1 MLIVIRN
8 YRILN
13 PLWRI
18 QYFTFYPLRPS
29 NFHFSGLQIRAPLF
43 FTKNQPLSI
52 NLHLVLAQ
60 NFLNEFTI
68 KLAFQWFSIS
78 LHGKFS
84 SVNCP
89 DQGAL
94 TMQYLPQH
102 DPAVAELVR
111 LEEARIEDTLD
122 LIAAENHAPR
132 SIFEAQGSIFSTKAA
147 EGYPGHRFHAGCRN
161 ADALES
167 LANERARQLFGA
179 DHANLQPHSGVSA
192 NLAVYF
198 SVLNPGD
205 RILSMKLSHGGHLSH
220 GDPSS
225 ITSKCFNFQHYGL
238 DPKTERIDYDQVRAQ
253 ALDYKPQMII
263 AGASSYP
270 RLIDYEKM
278 EQIASR
284 VSAYLLV
291 DMAHI
296 AGLVAAGVIPG
307 PVAHAD
313 FVTFT
318 TYKTLQGGRGG
329 VILCRQEHAKKISR
343 TIFPGAQGTPSL
355 NLLAAKAVCFK
366 LALEPVFKALQTKTR
381 DNACALSAGFEQKGY
396 RIVTGG
402 TDNHLILVDLR
413 SKGLTGDVAE
423 KALESVGIIVNR
435 NVIPGDPARPDVTSG
450 IRVGAPGITSRGMGP
465 DEVSQIVGLM
475 DTAMINTENGD
486 ILDQVSRGVADLCRK
501 FPVYP

>member
-1 MLIVIRN
+1 ML
-8 YRILN
+8 
-13 PLWRI
+13 
-18 QYFTFYPLRPS
+18 
-29 NFHFSGLQIRAPLF
+29 
-43 FTKNQPLSI
+43 
-52 NLHLVLAQ
+52 
-60 NFLNEFTI
+60 
-68 KLAFQWFSIS
+68 
-78 LHGKFS
+78 
-84 SVNCP
+84 
-89 DQGAL
+89 
-94 TMQYLPQH
+94 YLPNH
-102 DPAVAELVR
+102 DPEVAEIIR

-132 SIFEAQGSIFSTKAA
+132 SIFEAQGSVFSTKAA

-161 ADALES
+161 ADSLES
-167 LANERARQLFGA
+167 LAIERARGLFGA

-198 SVLNPGD
+198 AVLDVGD

-225 ITSKCFNFQHYGL
+225 VTSKCFNFRHYGL
-238 DPKTERIDYDQVRAQ
+238 DPKTERIDYDRVSSLAQ
-253 ALDYKPQMII
+253 EFKPQMIV

-278 EQIASR
+278 ARIAAG

-307 PVAHAD
+307 PVSHAD

-366 LALEPVFKALQTKTR
+366 LAMEPEFKKLQKKTL
-381 DNACALSAGFEQKGY
+381 DNAVALAAGFEKKGY

-413 SKGLTGDVAE
+413 PKDLTGDVAE
-423 KALESVGIIVNR
+423 KTLESVGIIVNR
-435 NVIPGDPARPDVTSG
+435 NVIPGDPQRPNVSSG
-450 IRVGAPGITSRGMGP
+450 IRVGSPGITSRGM
-465 DEVSQIVGLM
+465 DQKEVNQIVDLM
-475 DTAMINTENGD
+475 DTAMVNTGNCD
-486 ILDQVSRGVADLCRK
+486 ILDQVSHRVAELCRN
-501 FPVYP
+501 FPVYNKT

>member
-1 MLIVIRN
+1 ML
-8 YRILN
+8 
-13 PLWRI
+13 
-18 QYFTFYPLRPS
+18 
-29 NFHFSGLQIRAPLF
+29 
-43 FTKNQPLSI
+43 
-52 NLHLVLAQ
+52 
-60 NFLNEFTI
+60 
-68 KLAFQWFSIS
+68 
-78 LHGKFS
+78 
-84 SVNCP
+84 
-89 DQGAL
+89 
-94 TMQYLPQH
+94 YLPQD
-102 DPAVAELVR
+102 DPAVAEIVR

-147 EGYPGHRFHAGCRN
+147 EGYPGHRFHAGCGN

-167 LANERARQLFGA
+167 LAIERARDLFGA

-198 SVLNPGD
+198 AVLEVGD

-225 ITSKCFNFQHYGL
+225 ITSKCFNFRHYGL
-238 DPKTERIDYDQVRAQ
+238 DLKTERLNYDQVHAVAQ
-253 ALDYKPQMII
+253 EFKPQMIV

-278 EQIASR
+278 AQIAAG
-284 VSAYLLV
+284 VSAYLMV

-307 PVAHAD
+307 PVPHAD

-329 VILCRQEHAKKISR
+329 VILCRQKHAQKISR

-366 LALEPVFKALQTKTR
+366 LALEPEFRDLQKKTL
-381 DNACALSAGFEQKGY
+381 DNAAALATGFEKKGY

-413 SKGLTGDVAE
+413 SKDLTGDVAE
-423 KALESVGIIVNR
+423 KTLESVGIIDNR
-435 NVIPGDPARPDVTSG
+435 NVIPGDPQRPGVTSG
-450 IRVGAPGITSRGMGP
+450 IRLGSPGITSRGMGEA
-465 DEVSQIVGLM
+465 EVNQIVEMM
-475 DTAMINTENGD
+475 DTAMVNSENGD
-486 ILDQVSRGVADLCRK
+486 ILDQVSQRVAELCRR
-501 FPVYP
+501 FPVYK